1 MKTPLEEKSILT
13 FHNIVVV
20 VRAVA
25 VAVIVVDVFDVVVVV
40 AGTVVTVVVT
50 VVIVDVVDVL
60 LYRIRENGF
69 VLSGPLLLD
78 SSWFVGRQLMCLT
91 SLLLALWLLLAS
103 SIQSYWPAS
112 NHPP

>member
-20 VRAVA
+20 ARAVA
-25 VAVIVVDVFDVVVVV
+25 VAVIVVVVVVV

-50 VVIVDVVDVL
+50 VVIVDVVVIL

-103 SIQSYWPAS
+103 SIKSYMPAS
-112 NHPP
+112 NQPP

>member
-20 VRAVA
+20 VVRAVA
-25 VAVIVVDVFDVVVVV
+25 VAVIIVVVVVV

-50 VVIVDVVDVL
+50 VVIVDVVVIL
-60 LYRIRENGF
+60 LDRIRENGF

-91 SLLLALWLLLAS
+91 SLLFALWLLLAS
-103 SIQSYWPAS
+103 SIQSY
-112 NHPP
+112 